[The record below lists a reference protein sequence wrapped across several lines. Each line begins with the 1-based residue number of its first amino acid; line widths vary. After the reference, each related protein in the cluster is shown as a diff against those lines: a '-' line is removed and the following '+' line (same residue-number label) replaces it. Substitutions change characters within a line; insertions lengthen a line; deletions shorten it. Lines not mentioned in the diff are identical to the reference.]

1 MKVQMLGLDLKKD
14 VIEKCNRAAEKY
26 GYDDPR
32 FELGDING
40 FQTPFDVDMVVTL
53 HACDTATDFALY
65 NAITWNAKM
74 IFSVPCCQHEANRTI
89 SSTLLSP
96 VMDYGILK
104 ERMSAI
110 ITDAA
115 RANML
120 KARGYDTQI

>member
-1 MKVQMLGLDLKKD
+1 MRKVLPDLYYVLLFYGDPAHESADAWTRPEKD

-26 GYDDPR
+26 GYDDLR

-74 IFSVPCCQHEANRTI
+74 IFPYHAVSMR
-89 SSTLLSP
+89 
-96 VMDYGILK
+96 
-104 ERMSAI
+104 
-110 ITDAA
+110 
-115 RANML
+115 
-120 KARGYDTQI
+120 